1 MKQKK
6 RILLLITILGIMLFG
21 MVGCKGVKSVFDNS
35 TTIDLNK
42 YIKIETTGYNTMGKA
57 EVSFDYVA
65 FTEDYS
71 DKIEVV
77 ANQDEANDHE
87 INLELN
93 LGSQPYAALVNC
105 CVEFKADKTDNLS
118 NGDVIKITWN
128 CDDKNAKAYFNCK
141 LKYSDIEQKV
151 EGLEEVGTFNPFE
164 HVEVKFEGIAPNGTA
179 TVKPNYDKKE
189 MQYINFSIDKSHDLS
204 NGDVVVV
211 TAEVDD
217 EFMQKFNAIPNPTS
231 KEFTV
236 EGINSYVTSAS
247 EIDESALNEMKKQA
261 EDVYMAHVA
270 REWGE
275 SDELESLTYA
285 GYYFLSAKSDSRY
298 GDRNYMYMVYKV
310 DAIGRDEHY
319 PHYTYI
325 KFKDIIIDETGK
337 CEVDLSKGELTSHT
351 WDALYN
357 GIFDRIYYYGYS
369 TLDELYNDCVL
380 KQIDKYTYEK
390 NITE

>member
-1 MKQKK
+1 M
-6 RILLLITILGIMLFG
+6 
-21 MVGCKGVKSVFDNS
+21 
-35 TTIDLNK
+35 
-42 YIKIETTGYNTMGKA
+42 
-57 EVSFDYVA
+57 
-65 FTEDYS
+65 
-71 DKIEVV
+71 
-77 ANQDEANDHE
+77 
-87 INLELN
+87 
-93 LGSQPYAALVNC
+93 
-105 CVEFKADKTDNLS
+105 
-118 NGDVIKITWN
+118 IKITWN
-128 CDDKNAKAYFNCK
+128 CDDKNTKAYFNCK

-164 HVEVKFEGIAPNGTA
+164 HVEVKFEGIAPNGIA

-217 EFMQKFNAIPNPTS
+217 EFMQKFNAIPKPTS
-231 KEFTV
+231 KEFIV
-236 EGINSYVTSAS
+236 EGINSYVISAS

-285 GYYFLSAKSDSRY
+285 GYYFLSAKTKPKYRESN
-298 GDRNYMYMVYKV
+298 NYMYMVYKV
-310 DAIGRDEHY
+310 DAICRDEHY

-325 KFKDIIIDETGK
+325 KFNDITIDETGK
-337 CEVDLSKGELTSHT
+337 CKVDLSKGELTSHK
-351 WDALYN
+351 WDADGDGSVWWGFYFL
-357 GIFDRIYYYGYS
+357 GYS